1 MDDVRDLL
9 TRMRNT
15 GVQLSDND
23 AVAELILGFNQESP
37 KNVSS
42 LSRGASNGLYAQDQ
56 PIQLSATDNY
66 ENFERELSA
75 FDQWWYNLRQ
85 GHAASEQENIL
96 PKDRDDDGS
105 GGGQPSSEDED
116 VAPTQP
122 TEIRADHQPLDNTS
136 SGKSSN
142 ALEIRLT
149 DDIRRVG
156 RPKSNR
162 AKLKEKAKVAL
173 KEYNKGMKLRGLLR
187 DKDICDVV
195 ATILEIK
202 PGVNELGSYLAIMLY
217 KTKTPA
223 KVFRWRVDPD
233 FIPERIRYRLPESVV
248 SDALEKLHSGLA
260 KDEEIE
266 IDSEGEQVP
275 AEDTFVVA
283 IEKVGEFK
291 RVQLEGMQW
300 LWNMQ
305 AVCRNAVLCS
315 TWLSRNVK
323 PNVEDPARPQ
333 ATLLHL
339 LETWPSTA
347 INGFGF
353 DLFYSDL
360 YCLRGDAWLNN
371 NAMRAASAFLREF
384 KNNVIV
390 ILPPPPKKKQK
401 QSVPAS
407 TLEAITVMNQTLEFV
422 LLPVNLQGVHWG
434 GLVVERP
441 GKKVEVYDSMNGK
454 KNRKQLKRL
463 ATEVIKGALVEEEY
477 SIQDVAEPTQKDSNN
492 CGAFVCSF
500 FWSFVSG
507 NEPEDLSDVDITKLR
522 WEILA
527 AILKAK
533 RH

>member
-56 PIQLSATDNY
+56 PIQLSATDNSPNDLTEIDDPFVAKLY
-66 ENFERELSA
+66 KSKQAETNSDGHLNKNFERELSA

-339 LETWPSTA
+339 LETWPK
-347 INGFGF
+347 
-353 DLFYSDL
+353 
-360 YCLRGDAWLNN
+360 
-371 NAMRAASAFLREF
+371 E
-384 KNNVIV
+384 
-390 ILPPPPKKKQK
+390 
-401 QSVPAS
+401 
-407 TLEAITVMNQTLEFV
+407 TL
-422 LLPVNLQGVHWG
+422 G
-434 GLVVERP
+434 
-441 GKKVEVYDSMNGK
+441 
-454 KNRKQLKRL
+454 
-463 ATEVIKGALVEEEY
+463 
-477 SIQDVAEPTQKDSNN
+477 
-492 CGAFVCSF
+492 
-500 FWSFVSG
+500 
-507 NEPEDLSDVDITKLR
+507 
-522 WEILA
+522 
-527 AILKAK
+527 
-533 RH
+533 

>member
-56 PIQLSATDNY
+56 PIQLSATDN
-66 ENFERELSA
+66 
-75 FDQWWYNLRQ
+75 W
-85 GHAASEQENIL
+85 
-96 PKDRDDDGS
+96 
-105 GGGQPSSEDED
+105 QPSSEDED

-390 ILPPPPKKKQK
+390 ILPPPPPKKKQK